1 MSRKEHKPRYL
12 NSGAKVKN
20 KKRQVE
26 KLDNTI
32 DLTLDK
38 HPAKSTYQTHVRNLN
53 KRISQTAS
61 SIPTYNNFD
70 RLKICV
76 DLRL

>member
-38 HPAKSTYQTHVRNLN
+38 HPAKSTYQTHVRSLN
-53 KRISQTAS
+53 KRIA
-61 SIPTYNNFD
+61 
-70 RLKICV
+70 
-76 DLRL
+76 